1 MKKILIT
8 LSFLFLMTATYA
20 QSAFDKFENTDDVK
34 VVIMNKNMF
43 KMLSSFKGAVA
54 DDPEA
59 QQYMELIQTLDNLRV
74 FSTSNQKVAID
85 MENTFNTYLKS
96 NKLDEL
102 MRVKENNSNV
112 RFYVKPGKTENMV
125 NELLMFVNTRNGQSP
140 DSTETIILS
149 ITGLIDLNKIS
160 ALTEKMNIPGGDQI
174 GKKKN

>member
-8 LSFLFLMTATYA
+8 LSLVILTTATYA
-20 QSAFDKFENTDDVK
+20 QSAFDKFENTEDVK
-34 VVIMNKNMF
+34 VVIMNKNLF

-74 FSTSNQKVAID
+74 FSTSNKKVALD
-85 MENTFNTYLKS
+85 MENTFNIYLKN

-102 MRVKENNSNV
+102 MRVKENNSNIK
-112 RFYVKPGKTENMV
+112 FYVKPGKTENMV
-125 NELLMFVNTRNGQSP
+125 NELLMFVNTRNEQSP